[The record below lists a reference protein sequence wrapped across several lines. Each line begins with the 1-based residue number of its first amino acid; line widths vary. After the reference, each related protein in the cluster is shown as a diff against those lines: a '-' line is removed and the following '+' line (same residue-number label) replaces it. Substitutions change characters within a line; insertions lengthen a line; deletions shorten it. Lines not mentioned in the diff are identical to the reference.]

1 MYSFS
6 DMYLV
11 VVTKKKL
18 EKGKKNFKL
27 NTYTYL

>member
-1 MYSFS
+1 MYPFS
-6 DMYLV
+6 GMHFV